1 MVSLK
6 AEFIHEIA
14 EKYNS
19 GPGNSERLG
28 CALGSCRPAA
38 IVCYTGFVV
47 VLGSKPNTEER
58 KSSEITK
65 QKLSDGG
72 GHSFHDSNLLPKTR
86 GISAC
91 KFTVSQN
98 RHRLARLSS
107 CKTQGQQL
115 SCVIVLISTG
125 TTTNVFRKY
134 FTKTKFSLSRF
145 GPGRF
150 FGEEYYF

>member
-28 CALGSCRPAA
+28 CALGSCRPTA

-65 QKLSDGG
+65 RKLSDGG
-72 GHSFHDSNLLPKTR
+72 GHIASMIPTFCR
-86 GISAC
+86 
-91 KFTVSQN
+91 
-98 RHRLARLSS
+98 RLAA
-107 CKTQGQQL
+107 
-115 SCVIVLISTG
+115 
-125 TTTNVFRKY
+125 
-134 FTKTKFSLSRF
+134 
-145 GPGRF
+145 
-150 FGEEYYF
+150 

>member
-65 QKLSDGG
+65 RKLSDGG
-72 GHSFHDSNLLPKTR
+72 GHIASMIPTFCR
-86 GISAC
+86 
-91 KFTVSQN
+91 
-98 RHRLARLSS
+98 RLAA
-107 CKTQGQQL
+107 
-115 SCVIVLISTG
+115 
-125 TTTNVFRKY
+125 
-134 FTKTKFSLSRF
+134 
-145 GPGRF
+145 
-150 FGEEYYF
+150 

>member
-19 GPGNSERLG
+19 GPGNSERLA
-28 CALGSCRPAA
+28 CALSSHCLPASWL
-38 IVCYTGFVV
+38 
-47 VLGSKPNTEER
+47 LGSKPNTEER

-65 QKLSDGG
+65 RKLSDGG

-125 TTTNVFRKY
+125 TTTNVFREY
-134 FTKTKFSLSRF
+134 FTKTKVFAQPFWARPFLWRRILF
-145 GPGRF
+145 
-150 FGEEYYF
+150 